1 VRANA
6 LTFKLF
12 QDSVAIEEEEEEEE
26 GFACGDRFM
35 VEGRKEEAG
44 GKKQSGWEWKFLN
57 RWLEKKMRA
66 TESLADQAFSSWV
79 QRM

>member
-1 VRANA
+1 VHVNA

-12 QDSVAIEEEEEEEE
+12 QDCVAIEEEEEEE
-26 GFACGDRFM
+26 GFACGDRFR

-44 GKKQSGWEWKFLN
+44 EKKQSGWEWKFLN

-66 TESLADQAFSSWV
+66 TESLADPAFSSWV

>member
-1 VRANA
+1 VRVNA

-12 QDSVAIEEEEEEEE
+12 QDCVAIEKEE
-26 GFACGDRFM
+26 GFACCDRSR

-57 RWLEKKMRA
+57 RWMEKKMRA